1 MSRVSDY
8 RLIPVR
14 DKYWRVGSGALR
26 NALTALEGVEL
37 RDGDVLLV
45 SEKAVAVAEGELI
58 DEREYEPGLLA
69 RLLVLL
75 WMRIAWGWVLGPLL
89 GPLMDPPLRRETVRN
104 LRRYPKREG
113 ARHKQ
118 MILEEFGLIHA
129 LEPVSEAGCDVGN
142 VPGYYAAPVPA
153 SAERFARRLRERLRR
168 ERGVNVSVV
177 VGDTDKTYELFGVL
191 FTTIARA
198 HPEIVSG
205 TGILGFLIGR
215 LLARTLGPTPV
226 AIAGDVSVRE
236 AIRLLDAAERVRT
249 KGAGRTVYD
258 ALEKVGD
265 PGRLDEDFLDRF
277 EHVPIVVAR
286 PLPRE
291 P

>member
-1 MSRVSDY
+1 MSGERREY

-14 DKYWRVGSGALR
+14 DKYWRVGSGALK

-58 DEREYEPGLLA
+58 DEREYEPGPLA
-69 RLLVLL
+69 KLLVTL
-75 WMRIAWGWVLGPLL
+75 WMRIVWGRILGPLL
-89 GPLMDPPLRRETVRN
+89 GPLMDPPLREETIRN
-104 LRRYPKREG
+104 FRRYPKREG
-113 ARHKQ
+113 AMHKQ
-118 MILEEFGLIHA
+118 MILEEFGLLHA

-142 VPGYYAAPVPA
+142 VPGYFAAPVPA
-153 SAERFARRLRERLRR
+153 SADRFARRLRERLR
-168 ERGVNVSVV
+168 EDRGVDVSVV

-198 HPEIVSG
+198 HPEIISG
-205 TGILGFLIGR
+205 TGVLGFLIGR

-226 AIAGDVSVRE
+226 AIAGDVEVRE
-236 AIRLLDAAERVRT
+236 AIRLLKEAERVRT

-258 ALEKVGD
+258 ALDEVGD
-265 PGRLDEDFLDRF
+265 PGRLDEDFLNRF

-286 PLPRE
+286 PVSR
-291 P
+291 